1 MLQAALPTATINANS
16 LARKLI
22 RRPSRHSNGLM
33 HNTKKTND
41 PITMIGNNDPFVK
54 LSKYKTASLI

>member
-1 MLQAALPTATINANS
+1 MLQAALPMATINANS

-22 RRPSRHSNGLM
+22 PRPSMHSSGFT
-33 HNTKKTND
+33 HNTKKTNE